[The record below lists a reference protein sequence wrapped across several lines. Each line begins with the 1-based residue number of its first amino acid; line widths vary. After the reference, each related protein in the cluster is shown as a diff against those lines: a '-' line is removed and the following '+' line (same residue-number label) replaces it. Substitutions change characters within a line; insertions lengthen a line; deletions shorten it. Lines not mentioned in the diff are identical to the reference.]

1 MTIRRR
7 GVRLK
12 VLYVDDE
19 ADIREVAML
28 ALELDPDMEVRSE
41 SSGMAGLA
49 TASVWIPDAILLDV
63 MMPSMDGPTTLILL
77 RNNHSTRLIPV
88 IFVTAR
94 AQSRE
99 IEEFIRLGAREVIT
113 KPFNPLTLAAD
124 VRRGIVT

>member
-1 MTIRRR
+1 M
-7 GVRLK
+7 RLK

-28 ALELDPDMEVRSE
+28 ALELDPAIEFRGE

-49 TASVWIPDAILLDV
+49 AAAAWRPDAILLDV
-63 MMPSMDGPTTLILL
+63 MMPSMDGPTTLMLL
-77 RNNHSTRLIPV
+77 KNNDVTRMIPV

-99 IEEFIRLGAREVIT
+99 IEEFIKLGAREVIT
-113 KPFNPLTLAAD
+113 KPFDPMTLAAE
-124 VRRGIVT
+124 VRRRIAA

>member
-1 MTIRRR
+1 M
-7 GVRLK
+7 RLK

-28 ALELDPDMEVRSE
+28 ALELDPDIEVKSE

-49 TASVWIPDAILLDV
+49 GAASWRPDAILLDV
-63 MMPSMDGPTTLILL
+63 MMPSMDGPTTLTLL
-77 RNNHSTRLIPV
+77 KNNDATRMIPV

-99 IEEFIRLGAREVIT
+99 VEEFIKLGARQVIT
-113 KPFNPLTLAAD
+113 KPFDPMPLAAE
-124 VRRGIVT
+124 VRRRIAA

>member
-1 MTIRRR
+1 M
-7 GVRLK
+7 RLK

-28 ALELDPDMEVRSE
+28 ALELDPDIEVRSE

-49 TASVWIPDAILLDV
+49 LAASWRPDAILLDV
-63 MMPSMDGPTTLILL
+63 MMPSMDGPTTLTLL
-77 RNNHSTRLIPV
+77 KNNDATRMIPV

-99 IEEFIRLGAREVIT
+99 VEEFIKLGARQVIT
-113 KPFNPLTLAAD
+113 KPFDPMTFAAE
-124 VRRGIVT
+124 VRRRIAA